1 MTLQAHPVADLFP
14 VMSDTEYADLVADIR
29 EHGLRE
35 PIWVHRDGR
44 IIDGRN
50 RYRACVEAGTTAA
63 CRTYGGADGGLLDF
77 VVSLNLKRRHL
88 NESQRA
94 MVSARIETL
103 AHGQRADL
111 AARDANLHLLPEFI
125 EPTPVE
131 PVAVTRAGAA
141 KMLGVSQ
148 RSAASARKVIE
159 HGTPE
164 LVAKVDRGE
173 IAVSTAAVIAEAPE
187 DVQRKALAEH
197 DRKAIGEVAKELKQ
211 AKQLVARAREPEPVQ
226 DPIATP
232 DGTYRCIVIDP
243 PWPMKKIEREERPDQ
258 GVELDYPT
266 MNVWCREPGW
276 SEHYDCGTACSQHNE
291 DFRKSCFKGWEPY
304 DETDVFHCAS
314 IECTIGHQLE
324 EIADEDCH
332 LYLWVTHKYLPDGI
346 RLLQSWGFN
355 YQCVMTWR
363 KNVGITPFSWMYD
376 TEHVLF
382 ARHGNLP
389 LDKLGMRLSFDAPV
403 KGHSVKPDVFY
414 ERIAQASPGPR
425 VDMFARKPRD
435 GFTVWGNEVAELATA
450 GSRDAV

>member
-29 EHGLRE
+29 KHGLRE

-50 RYRACVEAGTTAA
+50 RYRACAEAGVDAA
-63 CRTYGGADGGLLDF
+63 QRTYEGDDDGLVSF

-94 MVSARIETL
+94 SVGARLENMT
-103 AHGQRADL
+103 HGGTRAPEQ
-111 AARDANLHLLPEFI
+111 DANLHLALDLPQETYVP
-125 EPTPVE
+125 EVRRTD
-131 PVAVTRAGAA
+131 AA
-141 KMLGVSQ
+141 EMLNVSS
-148 RSAASARKVIE
+148 RSIASARKVHE
-159 HGTPE
+159 RGVPE
-164 LVAKVDRGE
+164 LVEKLDRGE
-173 IAVSTAAVIAEAPE
+173 IAVSTAAVIAEASA
-187 DVQRKALAEH
+187 DVQRKAIAEH
-197 DRKAIGEVAKELKQ
+197 DKKAVVEAAKEIKR
-211 AKQLVARAREPEPVQ
+211 AKQLVARTVEPEPVVE
-226 DPIATP
+226 PIATL

-266 MNVWCREPGW
+266 MDVWCPEPSW
-276 SEHYDCGTACSQHNE
+276 SEHYDCGTACHQHNE
-291 DFRKSCFKGWEPY
+291 DFRSPCFKGWEPY
-304 DETDVFHCAS
+304 DESDLFRCNS

-324 EIADEDCH
+324 QIADDDCH

-346 RLLQSWGFN
+346 DLLRSWGFN

-363 KNVGITPFSWMYD
+363 KNVGITPYSWMYD

-382 ARHGNLP
+382 ARRGNLP
-389 LDKLGMRLSFDAPV
+389 LDRLGMRLSFDAPV

-414 ERIAQASPGPR
+414 ERIIQASPGPR
-425 VDMFARKPRD
+425 VDMFARRPRD
-435 GFTVWGNEVAELATA
+435 GFTVWGNEVAELAA
-450 GSRDAV
+450 SGSGDVV